1 MSKKDPKKFELDAH
15 TYILSY
21 MYDDSWD
28 EGMDDDLDFG
38 TFDTSD
44 LQIDF
49 EELIDLL
56 DAKET
61 DKLNMDYDFL
71 TNRAFDKTF
80 ENENKINTKSRGV
93 CRHEMEKKFLIT
105 SFYFKCKKC
114 DHEEG

>member
-28 EGMDDDLDFG
+28 DGIDDDLDFG
-38 TFDTSD
+38 TFDPSGI
-44 LQIDF
+44 QIDF

-56 DAKET
+56 DTK
-61 DKLNMDYDFL
+61 DLDRLNMDYDFL
-71 TNRAFDKTF
+71 TGASDKTF
-80 ENENKINTKSRGV
+80 ENESKINTKPRSV
-93 CRHEMEKKFLIT
+93 CKHDMEKKFLIT